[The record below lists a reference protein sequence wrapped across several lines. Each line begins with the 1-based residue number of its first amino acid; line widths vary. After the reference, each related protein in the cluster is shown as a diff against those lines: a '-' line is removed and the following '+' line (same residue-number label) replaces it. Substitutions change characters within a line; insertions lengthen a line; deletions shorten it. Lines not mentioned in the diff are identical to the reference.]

1 MTTEKHDLTYSK
13 YQNGRLYLEA
23 GWYTRGE
30 LEGLLAHL
38 DQLNFMSESY
48 IKEISGAKRPE

>member
-1 MTTEKHDLTYSK
+1 MTTIKHDLTYTK
-13 YQNGRLYLEA
+13 YEMGKLYLEA
-23 GWYTRGE
+23 GWYTRGQ

-48 IKEISGAKRPE
+48 IKEIDAKRPE